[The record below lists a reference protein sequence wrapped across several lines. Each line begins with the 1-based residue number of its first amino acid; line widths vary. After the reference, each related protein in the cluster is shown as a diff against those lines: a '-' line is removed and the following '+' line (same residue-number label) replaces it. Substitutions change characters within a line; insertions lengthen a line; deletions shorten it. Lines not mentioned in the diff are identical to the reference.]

1 MADVGRL
8 TMCSHCRSILPDFR
22 LDHDASLCPL
32 RKSSYCSHCAMYGH
46 LLAMCPAKPADAFL
60 QPIYLEQLIAP
71 SDRVAFGI
79 QSRTPL
85 PAAPSVPGIQEGVLE
100 IKNDDQVITAYLH
113 ARSIRIPRKVSKRQ
127 VLEEYAAQMGKRV
140 VYI

>member
-1 MADVGRL
+1 
-8 TMCSHCRSILPDFR
+8 
-22 LDHDASLCPL
+22 
-32 RKSSYCSHCAMYGH
+32 
-46 LLAMCPAKPADAFL
+46 MCPAKPADAFL

-85 PAAPSVPGIQEGVLE
+85 PSAPSISAATQEGILE